1 MHSCTS
7 FSGISLMN
15 LLRRDKKSKK
25 KPGRT
30 PDVAELTIYT
40 DRPLMTDRLAHLLLY
55 LGGIYTKEYREDL
68 NVISPQYDEKRP
80 RILKGVTDYN
90 ELVK

>member
-1 MHSCTS
+1 
-7 FSGISLMN
+7 
-15 LLRRDKKSKK
+15 
-25 KPGRT
+25 
-30 PDVAELTIYT
+30 
-40 DRPLMTDRLAHLLLY
+40 MTDRLAHLLLY